1 MNPAEIPLDP
11 FYEWTTQDF
20 KTLPRSASNNPLLF
34 TTSTVS
40 AGIKFNKNDPGREGQ
55 QGHLRHRLL
64 CHLQPIT
71 PSLPTGVWSAEAY
84 RSVAALKQRRKMH
97 WGLVFIFCTSQSSQ
111 SLGTWSTNSDRKR
124 SSYCH
129 SSDSLSPR
137 SKSHWSLT
145 AIAGI
150 FWVSGIL

>member
-34 TTSTVS
+34 TTSTGTVG
-40 AGIKFNKNDPGREGQ
+40 AGIKFNKNDTGREGQ
-55 QGHLRHRLL
+55 QGHLRLL

-71 PSLPTGVWSAEAY
+71 PSLPTGAWSAEAY
-84 RSVAALKQRRKMH
+84 RSVAALKQRRKTQ
-97 WGLVFIFCTSQSSQ
+97 WGFGFIFCTSLSSQ

-124 SSYCH
+124 SSHSH

-145 AIAGI
+145 AIADI